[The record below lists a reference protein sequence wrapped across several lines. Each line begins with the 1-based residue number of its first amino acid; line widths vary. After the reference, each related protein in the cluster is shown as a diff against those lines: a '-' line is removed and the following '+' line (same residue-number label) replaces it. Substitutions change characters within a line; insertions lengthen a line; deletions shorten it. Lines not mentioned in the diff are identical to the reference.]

1 MTATATRAQISYAA
15 GSFASDLTLDGTAGR
30 TLVIN
35 GVAILGAVSG
45 GDALERRDALV
56 ALVNGQSGTTGV
68 TASAVPG
75 GDAFALT
82 ASDGR
87 NISLETDG
95 TLTPGSANA
104 VLFGFT
110 AGLTATGA
118 ATSVVARGGVKLSAS
133 APITVTPAPGSP
145 LAGQMIGHSA
155 TEIENALGNLHGVLD
170 RVVMPSTLV
179 GARLSW
185 VALLGERAAADA
197 VGLAGDL
204 SKVEDLDVAKAATD
218 LQLLQTTYQAALAS
232 GARLIQQSLLDF
244 LR

>member
-1 MTATATRAQISYAA
+1 M
-15 GSFASDLTLDGTAGR
+15 
-30 TLVIN
+30 
-35 GVAILGAVSG
+35 
-45 GDALERRDALV
+45 
-56 ALVNGQSGTTGV
+56 ALVNGQSGATGV

-75 GDAFALT
+75 SDAFALT

-87 NISLETDG
+87 NISIETDG

-133 APITVTPAPGSP
+133 APITVTPATGSP
-145 LAGQMIGHSA
+145 LAGQMIGQGS

-170 RVVMPSTLV
+170 RVVIPSTLV
-179 GARLSW
+179 GTRLSW
-185 VALLGERAAADA
+185 VALLGERASAERWASPA
-197 VGLAGDL
+197 I
-204 SKVEDLDVAKAATD
+204 SRRSRTSTWSRRRPIFT
-218 LQLLQTTYQAALAS
+218 LLQTFYQAALAS
-232 GARLIQQSLLDF
+232 GAKLIQQSLVDF